1 MEKPAKK
8 MGRPRADANAL
19 AMPSLKEPTK
29 EVVNQGRRAGQPKS
43 SRSPLSESEIRLGG
57 RPISSP
63 LENKRE
69 SGGHKKEGSDFGRIQ
84 SVPESSGNQWRI
96 RIVNQEHGPFRTI
109 QAALEEALNG
119 DIISISPGYYAE
131 QLMIE
136 RDNVR
141 IVGKVRDGGE
151 VVMECT
157 PEKWVFQANRDAG
170 NCRLENLTFR
180 SSAAAEQESN
190 VVSGAKAGIA
200 ALKAKVKGGMF
211 ALARAEKDM
220 VHHDKKQGGYAA
232 IVESGRVTFL
242 NCTFAGPCGG
252 VLITGA
258 GAESLIF
265 GCKFTAVP
273 AGPAAVQIE
282 QRSRARV
289 RKCIFENCLGMGI
302 QAVNSEFT
310 IDENTFSDM
319 HNYSIQI
326 ALNATGNIRE
336 NSFVKGRKASI
347 AVSGNSAPLIAN
359 NRFSQAYATGVFVF
373 DTGLLLY
380 CCFTA
385 ALLLLCCC
393 VAAAVLEQKL
403 LSSLRNG
410 CVFM

>member
-1 MEKPAKK
+1 M
-8 MGRPRADANAL
+8 
-19 AMPSLKEPTK
+19 
-29 EVVNQGRRAGQPKS
+29 
-43 SRSPLSESEIRLGG
+43 
-57 RPISSP
+57 
-63 LENKRE
+63 
-69 SGGHKKEGSDFGRIQ
+69 
-84 SVPESSGNQWRI
+84 
-96 RIVNQEHGPFRTI
+96 
-109 QAALEEALNG
+109 QAALEEALDG

-131 QLMIE
+131 QLVIE

-190 VVSGAKAGIA
+190 VVSGAKAGIV
-200 ALKAKVKGGMF
+200 KAKVKGGMF

-282 QRSRARV
+282 QRSLARV

-319 HNYSIQI
+319 HNYSIHL
-326 ALNATGNIRE
+326 ALNATGNMRE

-347 AVSGNSAPLIAN
+347 AVSGNSAPQIAN
-359 NRFSQAYATGVFVF
+359 NSFSQAYATGVFVV

-385 ALLLLCCC
+385 ALLLLYCC
-393 VAAAVLEQKL
+393 VAAALLEQQP

-410 CVFM
+410 CVFL

>member
-8 MGRPRADANAL
+8 MGRPRAYANAV

-43 SRSPLSESEIRLGG
+43 SRESEIRLGG

-63 LENKRE
+63 PENKRE

-84 SVPESSGNQWRI
+84 SVPSVPESSGNEWRI

-109 QAALEEALNG
+109 QAALEEALDG

-131 QLMIE
+131 QLVIE

-170 NCRLENLTFR
+170 NCRLENLTIR

-220 VHHDKKQGGYAA
+220 VIDKKQGGYAA

-242 NCTFAGPCGG
+242 HC
-252 VLITGA
+252 
-258 GAESLIF
+258 S
-265 GCKFTAVP
+265 
-273 AGPAAVQIE
+273 
-282 QRSRARV
+282 
-289 RKCIFENCLGMGI
+289 KCEN
-302 QAVNSEFT
+302 
-310 IDENTFSDM
+310 
-319 HNYSIQI
+319 
-326 ALNATGNIRE
+326 
-336 NSFVKGRKASI
+336 
-347 AVSGNSAPLIAN
+347 
-359 NRFSQAYATGVFVF
+359 
-373 DTGLLLY
+373 
-380 CCFTA
+380 
-385 ALLLLCCC
+385 
-393 VAAAVLEQKL
+393 
-403 LSSLRNG
+403 
-410 CVFM
+410 